1 MIENKMQ
8 IRELIKKGLV
18 TIDKMRDVTTGT
30 PAGNNT
36 KELITVIKTLFPL
49 IQNNN
54 PLLVMFWLK
63 QQ

>member
-18 TIDKMRDVTTGT
+18 IIDKMGLFYTNT

-36 KELITVIKTLFPL
+36 KELIKVIKSLFPL
-49 IQNNN
+49 IQS
-54 PLLVMFWLK
+54 
-63 QQ
+63 

>member
-1 MIENKMQ
+1 MQ
-8 IRELIKKGLV
+8 IRELINKGLV

-49 IQNNN
+49 IQ
-54 PLLVMFWLK
+54 K
-63 QQ
+63 QQPVISDVLA